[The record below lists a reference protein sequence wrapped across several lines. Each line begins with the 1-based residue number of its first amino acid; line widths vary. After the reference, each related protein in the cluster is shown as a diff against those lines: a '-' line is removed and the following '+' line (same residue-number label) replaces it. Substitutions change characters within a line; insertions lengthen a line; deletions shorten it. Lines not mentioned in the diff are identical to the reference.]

1 MKMNEL
7 IDRVSILY
15 REERNKIVDLE
26 NESNSILITLD
37 NKGEDI
43 ALGEYHRMIR
53 RDRELVKE
61 IELKKQYCDG
71 ISCVRELLMSLGFG
85 TEIE

>member
-7 IDRVSILY
+7 IDKVSILY
-15 REERNKIVDLE
+15 REERNKVVDLE
-26 NESNSILITLD
+26 NELNSILITLTD
-37 NKGEDI
+37 KGEDI
-43 ALGEYHRMIR
+43 TLGEYNRIVK
-53 RDRELVKE
+53 RDGELVKE